1 MPNIY
6 IKSKISK
13 KEWKFLNS
21 KVKRSYRL
29 KYQIRHNLKTYKLY
43 EVLLNLFLTIKRHLN
58 FVAFISQHKVS
69 FDFSPEN
76 WIDVEKQVNYAPI
89 SSASS
94 ILYQVKN
101 AHENFSFII
110 IHFLKSLVNITIP
123 TSLCRFR
130 TNKMYPVIIFSGN
143 NSECHKS

>member
-29 KYQIRHNLKTYKLY
+29 KHQIIRYILKTYKLFK
-43 EVLLNLFLTIKRHLN
+43 VLLNLFLTIKRHLN

-76 WIDVEKQVNYAPI
+76 WIDVEK
-89 SSASS
+89 
-94 ILYQVKN
+94 
-101 AHENFSFII
+101 
-110 IHFLKSLVNITIP
+110 
-123 TSLCRFR
+123 
-130 TNKMYPVIIFSGN
+130 
-143 NSECHKS
+143 

>member
-21 KVKRSYRL
+21 KVKQLYRL
-29 KYQIRHNLKTYKLY
+29 KHQIRHNLKTYKLY
-43 EVLLNLFLTIKRHLN
+43 KVLLNLFLTIKRHLN

-76 WIDVEKQVNYAPI
+76 WIDVEK
-89 SSASS
+89 
-94 ILYQVKN
+94 
-101 AHENFSFII
+101 
-110 IHFLKSLVNITIP
+110 
-123 TSLCRFR
+123 
-130 TNKMYPVIIFSGN
+130 
-143 NSECHKS
+143 